1 MAYIVS
7 ARVLRPNPVV
17 VGPADWTYD
26 LLVNFPG
33 GVQLVTGIRPSD
45 ERPDP
50 SVMDAR
56 SVAPNSVVIGLVDG
70 DVMQWFFNE
79 KEAFAPCVPPGG

>member
-1 MAYIVS
+1 MAYTVS

-26 LLVNFPG
+26 LLVNFRG

-50 SVMDAR
+50 DLMDAR

-79 KEAFAPCVPPGG
+79 KEAFAPCPPGGG